1 MARAYDIW
9 PTLHEE
15 LDSPPFYTRVG
26 QLLLTEREAD
36 PRLEAR
42 AWLQRQHGVET
53 EVLSREAVRDMEPNV
68 SNRVTGAL
76 YCPKDGV
83 ADHGATT
90 RAYAAAAEKLGVQI
104 QTGVRASTIATQG
117 SRADGVITNEQE
129 RLPARKGVLV
139 LANSAVAALTS
150 PWLSLPLWNECLQVI
165 VSRPLASVPFTHLTG
180 HMSRTVSLK
189 TEGADRV
196 MVSCGWHGHWDLDT
210 ETGSTLHDAVAG
222 NLAEAKE
229 VYPDLAPI
237 EAETADAN
245 HLESFC
251 IDGIPIVDTVPGLD
265 NLWFGAGWCG
275 HGWAIAPVMSDLIA
289 KWALTGTQPTDL
301 QPFSLRRFGP

>member
-1 MARAYDIW
+1 MNDFVIIGGGVYGAATAWWLARAGATVTIIDEQGIASRASGGPGQRGVRANGRDGRELPLMARAYDIW

-196 MVSCGWHGHWDLDT
+196 MVSGGWHGHWDLDT

-237 EAETADAN
+237 
-245 HLESFC
+245 
-251 IDGIPIVDTVPGLD
+251 
-265 NLWFGAGWCG
+265 
-275 HGWAIAPVMSDLIA
+275 
-289 KWALTGTQPTDL
+289 
-301 QPFSLRRFGP
+301 